1 MTRTLTLALL
11 LLAVTYGLAMGLRVW
26 LPDGP
31 RDCANPYTRRV
42 DPACAVR
49 P

>member
-11 LLAVTYGLAMGLRVW
+11 LLAATYGLATGLRVW

-31 RDCANPYTRRV
+31 RDCTNPYTRRV
-42 DPACAVR
+42 DPACVGV